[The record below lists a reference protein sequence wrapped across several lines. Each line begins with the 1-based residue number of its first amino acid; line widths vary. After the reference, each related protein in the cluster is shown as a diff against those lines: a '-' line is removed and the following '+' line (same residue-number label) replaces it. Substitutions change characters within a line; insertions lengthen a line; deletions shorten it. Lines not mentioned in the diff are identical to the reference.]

1 MILRTAS
8 PKALLLA
15 SAGLAAASFLSFLLG
30 ATLLSVGLK
39 MPGTDAAPLTTTS
52 ADAVEGQEPVAQA
65 APETPGILSR
75 LRTAATSVIPGGDGP
90 ASPGY
95 SDGHPVGLY
104 LMTRYWIATRSLEKA
119 VWYFT
124 RDGRVYVDLEDG
136 FSDDILAKHKGRHGT
151 VSVDGDRMTIAWSN
165 GQTSTARFEKAD
177 GGFNYDMGLFA
188 PVKGFSDASELNGRW
203 EGGSS
208 VSFGGGSSLTSRE
221 LNLKPDGTFSGATA
235 ASISSASDESVVSA
249 GSHGGISGKW
259 ELHGYALVLTY
270 DDGKVV
276 RGVTFPFDD
285 EKTPVYPDRFYF
297 AGTRYK
303 KLSS

>member
-1 MILRTAS
+1 MHIRSAS

-30 ATLLSVGLK
+30 ATLLTVGLK
-39 MPGTDAAPLTTTS
+39 MPSPAAPATTTS
-52 ADAVEGQEPVAQA
+52 PDAVEAKEPVAHA
-65 APETPGILSR
+65 EPEKPGILSR
-75 LRTAATSVIPGGDGP
+75 LRSAATSVIPGGDGP

-104 LMTRYWIATRSLEKA
+104 LMSRYWIATRNLEKS

-136 FSDDILAKHKGRHGT
+136 FSDDKLAHHKGRHGT
-151 VSVDGDRMTIAWSN
+151 VSVNGDKMTVAWSD
-165 GQTSTARFEKAD
+165 GKSSTGSFEKAD

-188 PVKGFSDASELNGRW
+188 PVKGFSSASELAGRW

-208 VSFGGGSSLTSRE
+208 VSFGGGSSITSRE
-221 LNLKPDGTFSGATA
+221 LNLMTDGTFTGAAA
-235 ASISSASDESVVSA
+235 ASISSASDGSVARA
-249 GSHGGISGKW
+249 GSHGGIAGKW

-270 DDGKVV
+270 ADGTVV

-297 AGTRYK
+297 AGTMYK
-303 KLSS
+303 KLAS